1 MHNSDEY
8 EYSTELDITSRRQDI
23 TQIRDLSAEIV
34 ETGLN
39 VNFKLHSY

>member
-1 MHNSDEY
+1 MHHSDEY

-23 TQIRDLSAEIV
+23 SQIKELSGEIV

-39 VNFKLHSY
+39 VCVGLTV

>member
-23 TQIRDLSAEIV
+23 NQIKDLSAEIV

-39 VNFKLHSY
+39 VKPSLN